1 MSRVRG
7 KKRMEIIKKFIDG
20 EEDPDYEVIPTVTE
34 GKYIVRQRNGSKGS
48 LRDKVPKDKETGGKG
63 QKSKQKTKD
72 DNKISDEQSDEQSDD
87 DIDDETIEEPKQKNK
102 KKEPKLKQQKP
113 KLKQQ
118 VVKQSEQVFY
128 DPTISYQILEQ
139 LKLLGEEQRLKRTK
153 KEQKKLVKHQIRKQ
167 LKQKEQE
174 QESSDNE
181 EYDYEVV
188 EEEPKQVFRPTP
200 LRRRVNLIK

>member
-34 GKYIVRQRNGSKGS
+34 GKYFVRPRNQSKRLQRGEDSKS
-48 LRDKVPKDKETGGKG
+48 
-63 QKSKQKTKD
+63 KSQNVKQRIDSQQSDESDEEEAIEEPDPKQKT
-72 DNKISDEQSDEQSDD
+72 S
-87 DIDDETIEEPKQKNK
+87 
-102 KKEPKLKQQKP
+102 KP
-113 KLKQQ
+113 KHQVMKQTHSN
-118 VVKQSEQVFY
+118 QSFQELY

-167 LKQKEQE
+167 LKRKEQQEQE
-174 QESSDNE
+174 QESSSSE

-188 EEEPKQVFRPTP
+188 EEEPKQIFKPTP
-200 LRRRVNLIK
+200 IRRRVNLCK

>member
-34 GKYIVRQRNGSKGS
+34 GKYFVRPRKGSRHQKVKQKTEDEQSLDDVDEEEAIEEQRRNGLREP
-48 LRDKVPKDKETGGKG
+48 LRDKVPK
-63 QKSKQKTKD
+63 QK
-72 DNKISDEQSDEQSDD
+72 
-87 DIDDETIEEPKQKNK
+87 EPKQQV
-102 KKEPKLKQQKP
+102 PKGAL
-113 KLKQQ
+113 
-118 VVKQSEQVFY
+118 KQSEQVFY

-153 KEQKKLVKHQIRKQ
+153 KEQKKLVKHQIQKQ
-167 LKQKEQE
+167 LRRKEP
-174 QESSDNE
+174 ESSSSE

-188 EEEPKQVFRPTP
+188 DEEPKQIFKPTP
-200 LRRRVNLIK
+200 LRRRVNLSK